1 MKQSIEV
8 EALLLL
14 NFQWSK
20 VEKLFHFLG
29 RLDNVNGVG
38 LNNLIKKGAILVTS
52 PEDIIAEIPELQ
64 NLNSKV
70 VQHNTLIKKEYRKIY
85 NILSDIPISL
95 DEISIKTQNSVKCTL
110 NLLSLME
117 LEDIIDEI
125 PGARLCQKIQRVKI
139 R

>member
-64 NLNSKV
+64 NLNGKV